1 MLICHSHS
9 GSLRRLA
16 DAVPQHRQPSAMA
29 ALATSAAE
37 CMAAHARQGSVV
49 NAGDRQP
56 RPSHSP
62 GFLVCKKR
70 SFYAIDFGARQSRAQ
85 DQP

>member
-37 CMAAHARQGSVV
+37 CMAAHAR
-49 NAGDRQP
+49 AGQRGQRR
-56 RPSHSP
+56 RPAATAIPFP
-62 GFLVCKKR
+62 GFLSLQKKE
-70 SFYAIDFGARQSRAQ
+70 FLCD
-85 DQP
+85 